1 MNEVIPNENKKQ
13 VKTSEFIL
21 YLMGVFFYT
30 TMSGMLNA
38 NRSAYL
44 VNVIHL
50 EAQQTA
56 FFNAVTAI
64 VPFILNFFIVMYID
78 GRKVGKTGKFR
89 PLSLITIVPM
99 GILLFL
105 TFWTPAALTGDLLL
119 IYVITVAILWA
130 VCGSFGN
137 SINMVAN
144 VMTTNLKER
153 DQVLSFRSI
162 SSAVGNSAPLV
173 ILLVIGLI
181 WKNNEGLQYLIG
193 AGLCGAVGVITVLLG
208 MKIVKE
214 RVTYTAT
221 RQNPLLGFKEILVN
235 KYARRIIFSEFL
247 KAFRGISTFME
258 SFLAIAVL
266 GDASKKIIFV
276 LPVGIGTAVGM
287 LVINFL
293 LKKFDARVL
302 YIASGIYSVCA
313 NVIAFTVGYNYFKN
327 PNTVLL
333 IVFVAFLFLIGLQF
347 GASNLLPSMFQAD
360 VLEDIELKTGK
371 RFDAC
376 FPFVISIGTLIS
388 GTIASTLAP
397 IILYGD
403 NSIIHYIQPTEL
415 VANPVQTT
423 ETKILLLFF
432 YTIVHGLM
440 MFLAGVPF
448 FRYKLTGK
456 TKQDIHEAVIARR
469 ADND

>member
-1 MNEVIPNENKKQ
+1 MNETANKKQ
-13 VKTSEFIL
+13 VKTSEFVL

-50 EAQQTA
+50 EAEQTA

-78 GRKVGKTGKFR
+78 GRKVGKMGKFR

-105 TFWTPAALTGDLLL
+105 TFWAPASLSGNLLL

-208 MKIVKE
+208 MKIVRE

-313 NVIAFTVGYNYFKN
+313 NIIAFTVGYMYFSN

-333 IVFVAFLFLIGLQF
+333 VVFVAFLFLIGLQF

-371 RFDAC
+371 RFDAS

-415 VANPVQTT
+415 VANPVQST

-469 ADND
+469 ADNG